1 MKERI
6 SATIEP
12 ETKKKINRILEKGRF
27 RNISHVIEEAI
38 ELLNKEMEEKKNDKK

>member
-12 ETKKKINRILEKGRF
+12 ETKKKINSIMEKGRF

-38 ELLNKEMEEKKNDKK
+38 EVLDKEVKNVKK

>member
-6 SATIEP
+6 SATIDP
-12 ETKKKINRILEKGRF
+12 ETKKKINKILEKGRF

-38 ELLNKEMEEKKNDKK
+38 EILNKEVENDKNK